1 MGGVKTRRQGES
13 NHRYWYEK
21 GTDTKVGHVLRVANG
36 KKSWFWAV
44 RDGNEYREV
53 PSDNCEL
60 K

>member
-21 GTDTKVGHVLRVANG
+21 GTDTKLMRVLRITNG

-44 RDGNEYREV
+44 RDGDNYREV
-53 PSDNCEL
+53 PSDKCEL